1 MTYGY
6 DLERLVVAL
15 ETVESV
21 AREIVNNHD
30 LDDWLVFRLGLISG
44 EVNSLK
50 QIIRKM
56 GGSNDGRSSLDA

>member
-6 DLERLVVAL
+6 DLERFVVAL

-30 LDDWLVFRLGLISG
+30 IDDWLAFRLGLISG

>member
-30 LDDWLVFRLGLISG
+30 LDDWLAFRLGLISG

>member
-30 LDDWLVFRLGLISG
+30 LDDWFVFRLGLISG

>member
-56 GGSNDGRSSLDA
+56 GGSNDGRSTLDV

>member
-50 QIIRKM
+50 QIIRKLE
-56 GGSNDGRSSLDA
+56 GSNDGRSTLDV